1 MQLYTDVS
9 GIFSQANHEFE
20 DVQLLLRH
28 TKTQMISDV
37 LSILSTDIYGIV
49 VFDQWPP
56 LFFAFANQDAV
67 YFFA

>member
-1 MQLYTDVS
+1 MTEISQGSAFGILLCWRLVMQLYTDVS

-37 LSILSTDIYGIV
+37 LSILSTV
-49 VFDQWPP
+49 
-56 LFFAFANQDAV
+56 
-67 YFFA
+67 